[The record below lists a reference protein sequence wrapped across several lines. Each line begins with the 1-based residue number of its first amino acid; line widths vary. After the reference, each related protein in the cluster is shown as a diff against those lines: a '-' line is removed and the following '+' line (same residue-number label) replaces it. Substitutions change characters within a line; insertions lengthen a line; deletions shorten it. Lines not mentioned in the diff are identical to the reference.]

1 MTRNLI
7 LLLAVPVVVALS
19 GCPAQTGVS
28 PDTKAVDSR
37 RVVAVAYPLQFFT
50 QAIAGETIDVEFP
63 VDSEDPTQWR
73 PSRDQIASMQSADLV
88 VANGTGATYAQ
99 WLVTVSLAD
108 SKRIDAAT
116 KGMSLK
122 DYISVEDVRVVHSHG
137 PEGEHSHAT
146 MVSRTWLDPSVAK
159 KQAAYISERL
169 TKRYA
174 DQSDSFQLGFTKLKV
189 RLNEIVQ
196 RADQLKAKTLL
207 GEEGARQKV
216 VTVTHELKFLTKAT
230 GFEDQH
236 FGWSNEST
244 LEEVRNDLD
253 AAAKRGELLRKSD
266 AIESGWPGP
275 AHVLIPRS
283 KSTLAS
289 RPFKELFREYRLEPV
304 PIDLIDQAMEDMD
317 YIDRMHWNLGQLEGI
332 ARE

>member
-7 LLLAVPVVVALS
+7 LLLAVPFVVTLS
-19 GCPAQTGVS
+19 GCPAQTGAS
-28 PDTKAVDSR
+28 PDTNAVDSNR
-37 RVVAVAYPLQFFT
+37 IVAVAYPLQFFT
-50 QAIAGETIDVEFP
+50 QAIAGETIEVEFP
-63 VDSEDPTQWR
+63 VDSENPTQWR

-122 DYISVEDVRVVHSHG
+122 DYISVEDIRVVHSHG

-159 KQAAYISERL
+159 KQAAYIFERL
-169 TKRYA
+169 AKRYA
-174 DQSDSFQLGFTKLKV
+174 DQSDSFELGFTKLKV
-189 RLNEIVQ
+189 RLNETIQ

-207 GEEGARQKV
+207 GEDGTRQSV
-216 VTVTHELKFLTKAT
+216 VTATHELKFLTKAT

-244 LEEVRNDLD
+244 LEDVRKDLE
-253 AAAKRGELLRKSD
+253 AAAKRGTLLKESD
-266 AIESGWPGP
+266 EIASDWPGP

-283 KSTLAS
+283 MSTLAS
-289 RPFKELFREYRLEPV
+289 APFIELFQKYRLELV
-304 PIDLIDQAMEDMD
+304 QIDLIDQVMEGMD
-317 YIDRMHWNLGQLEGI
+317 YIDRTNWNLSQLEGI
-332 ARE
+332 TRD